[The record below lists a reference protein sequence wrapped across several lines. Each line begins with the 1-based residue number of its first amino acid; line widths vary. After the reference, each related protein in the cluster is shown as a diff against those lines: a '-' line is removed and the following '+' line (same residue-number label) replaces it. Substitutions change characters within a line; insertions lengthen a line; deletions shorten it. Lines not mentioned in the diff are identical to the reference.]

1 MGLLTVFVAAAVVL
15 STNGFVIEGPKVR
28 HMSTRLYGR
37 VKKGA
42 LKKELQGISKPK
54 NEKDPFKAKAARQP
68 IFESRESQDS
78 VTQLNLLDEDYNKS
92 NYYQQRNSGN
102 TSIDF
107 GNKSQLNKSKMDS
120 STLNY
125 TIDEFIQTQMED
137 LEKIG
142 ISGELFKDVWQ
153 EYKR

>member
-1 MGLLTVFVAAAVVL
+1 MLHQGILQQ
-15 STNGFVIEGPKVR
+15 SQEQ
-28 HMSTRLYGR
+28 S
-37 VKKGA
+37 
-42 LKKELQGISKPK
+42 LKKL
-54 NEKDPFKAKAARQP
+54 KDPFKAKAARQP

-102 TSIDF
+102 TSNDF

-125 TIDEFIQTQMED
+125 TIDEFI
-137 LEKIG
+137 
-142 ISGELFKDVWQ
+142 
-153 EYKR
+153 